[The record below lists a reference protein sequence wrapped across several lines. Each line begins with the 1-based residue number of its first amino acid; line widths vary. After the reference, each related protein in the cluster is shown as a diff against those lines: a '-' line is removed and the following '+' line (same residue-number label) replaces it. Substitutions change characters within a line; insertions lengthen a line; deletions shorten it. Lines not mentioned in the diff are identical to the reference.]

1 LAYLDQE
8 TGPMAARRRLDWR
21 VIGAIALMLA
31 ALFAYLASLDD
42 SDPELLPE
50 AADTLD
56 PGGPR

>member
-1 LAYLDQE
+1 
-8 TGPMAARRRLDWR
+8 MAARRRFDWR

-50 AADTLD
+50 AADSLD
-56 PGGPR
+56 PGGLR